1 MPTANY
7 DSSYLTMH
15 KTAAILKGF
24 KKSITD
30 TPTLRP
36 EQGGV
41 KTQETVLTRNLGA
54 GQPIRNGT
62 LMRPEV
68 GGCGCN

>member
-24 KKSITD
+24 KKAMST
-30 TPTLRP
+30 TTVQP

-41 KTQETVLTRNLGA
+41 KTQETILTRNLGA

-68 GGCGCN
+68 SGCGCN

>member
-7 DSSYLTMH
+7 DSSYLTQH

-24 KKSITD
+24 KASMSST
-30 TPTLRP
+30 TVRP

-54 GQPIRNGT
+54 GQPIRNGNT
-62 LMRPEV
+62 MRPEV
-68 GGCGCN
+68 SGCGCN

>member
-24 KKSITD
+24 KKSMPD

-41 KTQETVLTRNLGA
+41 KSEDTVLLRNLGA
-54 GQPIRNGT
+54 GQPIRNGNT
-62 LMRPEV
+62 MRPEV
-68 GGCGCN
+68 SGCGCN

>member
-24 KKSITD
+24 KKAMSAT
-30 TPTLRP
+30 TVQP

-41 KTQETVLTRNLGA
+41 KTEATVLMRNLGA
-54 GQPIRNGT
+54 GQPIRNGAT
-62 LMRPEV
+62 MRPEV